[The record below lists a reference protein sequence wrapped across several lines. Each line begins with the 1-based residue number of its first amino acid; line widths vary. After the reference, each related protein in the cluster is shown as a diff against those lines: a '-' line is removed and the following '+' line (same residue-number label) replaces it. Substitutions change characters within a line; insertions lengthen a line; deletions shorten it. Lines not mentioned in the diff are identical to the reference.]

1 MYGGGY
7 MRKRIPSRVIKTI
20 SINNYSSYF
29 NYLNINRPYNLL
41 PKNNYDLG
49 TVFYTIK
56 MRTTNLLN
64 NDYITENSFDYY
76 A

>member
-1 MYGGGY
+1 
-7 MRKRIPSRVIKTI
+7 MRKRISCRVIKTI

-29 NYLNINRPYNLL
+29 NDSTINRPYNLHL
-41 PKNNYDLG
+41 TNTFNLG
-49 TVFYTIK
+49 TMFYTVK
-56 MRTTNLLN
+56 MKTIDLLN